1 MNYIKKIINRCLDK
15 LDKKYFKIDSKYINK
30 IYNNIFLISQG
41 LKLNTYIE
49 LEYTIFAIFNNNDIN
64 VKYLTEIF
72 QDLREINNIDYI
84 IPSLYNS
91 RRNYDIVYIYYNPKK
106 IKYN

>member
-49 LEYTIFAIFNNNDIN
+49 LAYTIFSIFNNNDIN

-72 QDLREINNIDYI
+72 
-84 IPSLYNS
+84 
-91 RRNYDIVYIYYNPKK
+91 
-106 IKYN
+106 

>member
-1 MNYIKKIINRCLDK
+1 MNYIKKFINRCLDK

-49 LEYTIFAIFNNNDIN
+49 LEYTIFAIF
-64 VKYLTEIF
+64 TPF
-72 QDLREINNIDYI
+72 NI
-84 IPSLYNS
+84 
-91 RRNYDIVYIYYNPKK
+91 
-106 IKYN
+106 